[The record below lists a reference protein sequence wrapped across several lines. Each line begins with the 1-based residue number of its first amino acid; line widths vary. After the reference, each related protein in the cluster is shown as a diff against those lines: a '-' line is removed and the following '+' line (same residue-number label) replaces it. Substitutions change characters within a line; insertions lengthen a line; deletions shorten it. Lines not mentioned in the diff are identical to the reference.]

1 MSSIKQYI
9 DFFNQYRES
18 IDSNSAHVL
27 NACRKDALK
36 ALENASMPVKGDEN
50 YEITNLD
57 SLFSPDYG
65 INVNQLDM
73 KASPADAFK
82 CDVPNMTTWLYF
94 LLNDTF
100 FTGKNSR
107 INMPEDVLVMSLRK
121 AAEEYPELVRKY
133 YGKLAPINDPQ
144 IALNT
149 LLAQDGLF
157 VYIPEHTV
165 LERPLQLVN
174 ILNSATPL
182 MVNRRIL
189 IVIGKD
195 AQAKML
201 VCDHTQNK
209 STGYL
214 NSQVIEIFAEE
225 NSVFDLY
232 DIEESSDTTHRVSS
246 LFVRQKRSSNVLL
259 NGITLLNGYTR
270 NNINVELV
278 EPGAHLD
285 LLGMAV
291 INDEEHVDNHTSIA
305 HKAPHCHSNE
315 LFKYVLD
322 GNSRGGFTGKIFVAE
337 GASKT
342 EAYQSNKNICAS
354 GNAKMYTKPQLEIYT
369 DDVKCSHGATVGQLD
384 QNALFY
390 MRTRGISE
398 REARLLLMQAFM
410 GDVISGVR
418 MEALKDRLRY
428 LVERRFNG
436 TLALCSDCSG
446 SCHENMKQ

>member
-9 DFFNQYRES
+9 DFFNHYKES
-18 IDSNSAHVL
+18 IDSNSAHIL
-27 NACRKDALK
+27 NTCRKNALK
-36 ALENASMPVKGDEN
+36 FLENASMPVKGEEN
-50 YEITNLD
+50 YEITDLEAIY
-57 SLFSPDYG
+57 SPDYG
-65 INVNQLDM
+65 INVNRLDM
-73 KASPADAFK
+73 KANPADAFK
-82 CDVPNMTTWLYF
+82 CDVPNMTTWMYF

-100 FTGKNSR
+100 FAGKNSWT
-107 INMPEDVLVMSLRK
+107 NMPEEVIVMSLK
-121 AAEEYPELVRKY
+121 EAAEKHPELVGKY
-133 YGKLAPINDPQ
+133 YGKLAPLGEPQ
-144 IALNT
+144 VALNT
-149 LLAQDGLF
+149 LLVQDGLF
-157 VYIPEHTV
+157 VYIPKNTV

-174 ILNSATPL
+174 ILNSVTPL
-182 MVNRRIL
+182 MVNRRVL
-189 IVIGKD
+189 IVIEKG

-209 STGYL
+209 NTDYL
-214 NSQVIEIFAEE
+214 NSQVIEIFADED
-225 NSVFDLY
+225 SVFDLY
-232 DIEESSDTTHRVSS
+232 DIEESSGNTHRISS

-259 NGITLLNGYTR
+259 NGITLLNGFTR
-270 NNINVELV
+270 NNISVELV

-291 INDEEHVDNHTSIA
+291 IYDNEHVDNHTSIA
-305 HKAPHCHSNE
+305 HKAPFCHSNE

-322 GNSRGGFTGKIFVAE
+322 GDSRGGFTGKIFVAE

-354 GNAKMYTKPQLEIYT
+354 NHAKMYTKPQLEIYT

-398 REARLLLMQAFM
+398 KDARLLLMQAFM
-410 GDVISGVR
+410 SDVINGVR

-436 TLALCSDCSG
+436 TLVLCRDCSAY
-446 SCHENMKQ
+446 CRDNIK